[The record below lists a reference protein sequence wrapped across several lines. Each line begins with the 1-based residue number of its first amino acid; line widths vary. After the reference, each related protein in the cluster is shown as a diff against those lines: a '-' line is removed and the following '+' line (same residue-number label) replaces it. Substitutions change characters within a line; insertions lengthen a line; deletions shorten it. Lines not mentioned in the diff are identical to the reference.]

1 MRILSVQVGRPRD
14 VAWRGKTVRTSIFK
28 HPVEGAVRAGAEN
41 LDGDGQADLAVHG
54 GRDKAVYA
62 YPSEHY
68 AVWQRELG
76 VASLDPGAF
85 GENLTTEG
93 LVETGVCIGDRLRC
107 GTAEFLVTQ
116 PRIPCFKLGVRFGRP
131 EIVRLFLR
139 SGRSG
144 FYLAVAREGELRAG
158 DPVEL
163 APAEGDRVSI
173 AEANDLYR
181 AEAPDPERLARLIAV
196 PALSAAWRDELRARL

>member
-1 MRILSVQVGRPRD
+1 MQILSVQVGRPRD

-28 HPVEGAVRAGAEN
+28 HAVEGAVRVGAEN

-54 GRDKAVYA
+54 GRDKAVYV

-68 AVWQRELG
+68 EVWQRELG

-107 GTAEFLVTQ
+107 GSAELVVTQ

-131 EIVRLFLR
+131 EIVRHFLR

-144 FYLAVAREGELRAG
+144 FYLAVAREGALRAG
-158 DPVEL
+158 DRVEL
-163 APAEGDRVSI
+163 VPAPGDRISI

-181 AEAPDPERLARLIAV
+181 AEAPDRERISRLIAL
-196 PALSAAWRDELRARL
+196 PALSEAWRDELRARL